1 MNYKKII
8 PNQNIRFF
16 ILKTLSFLPAKLMLK
31 LQYFIKFNR
40 NLDLKNPKRFTEKV
54 QHYKLFYRNLE
65 MCNCVDKYLVR
76 DFVVSRGSEQ
86 YLNELYGVFNKADD
100 IDFSILPNKFV
111 VKTTD
116 GGGGENVFLCKDKSS
131 LNISSVVRTVN
142 NWRNKDVNSMAYE
155 WAYEGAKKSRIVIE
169 KYLEDKSNT
178 DGSID
183 DYKFFCFEG
192 KLKYTVVDVDRYVE
206 HKRNFYDANWNLLD
220 VSSDCPR
227 ADRELI
233 RPLGFDKMV
242 ELAEKLSKGFPFV
255 RIDLY
260 NIQGEII
267 FGEMTFYPWSGYV
280 KFIPDSFD
288 FEMGKFFNVNY

>member
-54 QHYKLFYRNLE
+54 QHYKLFFRNLE

-86 YLNELYGVFNKADD
+86 YLNELYGVYNKADD
-100 IDFSILPNKFV
+100 IDFSILPKKFV

-116 GGGGENVFLCKDKSS
+116 GGGGENVFLCKDKST
-131 LNISSVVRTVN
+131 LNISSVVRIVN
-142 NWRNKDVNSMAYE
+142 NWRYKDVNSMAYE

-192 KLKYTVVDVDRYVE
+192 KLKYIVVDVDRYVG

-220 VSSDCPR
+220 VSSDCPK
-227 ADRELI
+227 ANRELI
-233 RPLGFDKMV
+233 RPVGLDKMV
-242 ELAEKLSKGFPFV
+242 QLAEKLSKGFPFV
-255 RIDLY
+255 RVDLY
-260 NIQGEII
+260 NIQGKII
-267 FGEMTFYPWSGYV
+267 FGELTFYPWSGYV
-280 KFIPDSFD
+280 KFTPDSFD
-288 FEMGKFFNVNY
+288 LEMGKCFNTNY